1 MLILALLIANVGKMS
16 VTLVNIP
23 LFLFL
28 CHLFINRKLTYEK
41 LVYWLLLPLAVA
53 VSACGGKKGTSDNQS
68 LLARIDSIDAH
79 GLQRMQTSKSE
90 TNFKF
95 KGKDYHSFVSRT
107 PDESLPHVTNE
118 MGDTYVDNKIVLH
131 LTRGNETVLNK
142 TFTKNDFSSVV
153 DAKFL
158 SKSILEGI
166 VYDKTT
172 PQGIVYAA
180 SVCYPQTDLYMP
192 LSITITA
199 DGKMSIRKVDML
211 EEDLNDEAPN

>member
-1 MLILALLIANVGKMS
+1 MLFRS
-16 VTLVNIP
+16 
-23 LFLFL
+23 
-28 CHLFINRKLTYEK
+28 
-41 LVYWLLLPLAVA
+41 
-53 VSACGGKKGTSDNQS
+53 
-68 LLARIDSIDAH
+68 
-79 GLQRMQTSKSE
+79 
-90 TNFKF
+90 
-95 KGKDYHSFVSRT
+95 
-107 PDESLPHVTNE
+107 
-118 MGDTYVDNKIVLH
+118 
-131 LTRGNETVLNK
+131 LNK

-199 DGKMSIRKVDML
+199 DGKMSIQKVDML

>member
-1 MLILALLIANVGKMS
+1 MG
-16 VTLVNIP
+16 
-23 LFLFL
+23 
-28 CHLFINRKLTYEK
+28 K

-53 VSACGGKKGTSDNQS
+53 VSACGGKKGIENQS

-95 KGKDYHSFVSRT
+95 KGKDYHSIVSRT

-118 MGDTYVDNKIVLH
+118 MGDTYVDNKIVLR

-158 SKSILEGI
+158 SKSILEGL

-172 PQGIVYAA
+172 SQGIVYAA

-211 EEDLNDEAPN
+211 DENLNDEAPN

>member
-1 MLILALLIANVGKMS
+1 MG
-16 VTLVNIP
+16 
-23 LFLFL
+23 
-28 CHLFINRKLTYEK
+28 K

-53 VSACGGKKGTSDNQS
+53 VSACGGKKGIENQS

-95 KGKDYHSFVSRT
+95 KGKEYHSFVSRT

-118 MGDTYVDNKIVLH
+118 MGDTYVDNKIVLR

-158 SKSILEGI
+158 SKSILEGL

-172 PQGIVYAA
+172 SQGIVYAA

-211 EEDLNDEAPN
+211 EENLNDEAPN

>member
-1 MLILALLIANVGKMS
+1 M
-16 VTLVNIP
+16 
-23 LFLFL
+23 
-28 CHLFINRKLTYEK
+28 
-41 LVYWLLLPLAVA
+41 
-53 VSACGGKKGTSDNQS
+53 
-68 LLARIDSIDAH
+68 
-79 GLQRMQTSKSE
+79 
-90 TNFKF
+90 
-95 KGKDYHSFVSRT
+95 
-107 PDESLPHVTNE
+107 
-118 MGDTYVDNKIVLH
+118 
-131 LTRGNETVLNK
+131 NK

-199 DGKMSIRKVDML
+199 DGKMSIQKVDML

>member
-1 MLILALLIANVGKMS
+1 M
-16 VTLVNIP
+16 
-23 LFLFL
+23 
-28 CHLFINRKLTYEK
+28 
-41 LVYWLLLPLAVA
+41 
-53 VSACGGKKGTSDNQS
+53 
-68 LLARIDSIDAH
+68 
-79 GLQRMQTSKSE
+79 
-90 TNFKF
+90 
-95 KGKDYHSFVSRT
+95 
-107 PDESLPHVTNE
+107 
-118 MGDTYVDNKIVLH
+118 
-131 LTRGNETVLNK
+131 NK

-199 DGKMSIRKVDML
+199 DGKMSIQKDDML

>member
-1 MLILALLIANVGKMS
+1 MLTDCSVCRRLRAKPTLNLRGKII
-16 VTLVNIP
+16 IP
-23 LFLFL
+23 
-28 CHLFINRKLTYEK
+28 
-41 LVYWLLLPLAVA
+41 
-53 VSACGGKKGTSDNQS
+53 
-68 LLARIDSIDAH
+68 
-79 GLQRMQTSKSE
+79 
-90 TNFKF
+90 
-95 KGKDYHSFVSRT
+95 SFSRT
-107 PDESLPHVTNE
+107 PDENLPHVTNE
-118 MGDTYVDNKIVLH
+118 LGDTYVDNKIVLH

-153 DAKFL
+153 DANFL

-199 DGKMSIRKVDML
+199 DGK
-211 EEDLNDEAPN
+211 

>member
-1 MLILALLIANVGKMS
+1 M
-16 VTLVNIP
+16 
-23 LFLFL
+23 
-28 CHLFINRKLTYEK
+28 
-41 LVYWLLLPLAVA
+41 
-53 VSACGGKKGTSDNQS
+53 
-68 LLARIDSIDAH
+68 
-79 GLQRMQTSKSE
+79 
-90 TNFKF
+90 
-95 KGKDYHSFVSRT
+95 
-107 PDESLPHVTNE
+107 TNE
-118 MGDTYVDNKIVLH
+118 MGDTYVDNKIVLR

-158 SKSILEGI
+158 SKSILEGL

-211 EEDLNDEAPN
+211 EENLNDEAPN

>member
-1 MLILALLIANVGKMS
+1 
-16 VTLVNIP
+16 
-23 LFLFL
+23 
-28 CHLFINRKLTYEK
+28 
-41 LVYWLLLPLAVA
+41 
-53 VSACGGKKGTSDNQS
+53 
-68 LLARIDSIDAH
+68 
-79 GLQRMQTSKSE
+79 MQTSKSE

-199 DGKMSIRKVDML
+199 DGK
-211 EEDLNDEAPN
+211 